1 VKWPTRWHDVPILLA
16 SAADHPIALRFAAP
30 SARDRPIRQAM
41 LDRRLVHLQKEFAM
55 KDVFFFDSML
65 TPKIIIFIYWL
76 GLISVVIGAIGTMFS
91 GYGGG
96 FWSGL
101 GILLFG
107 LIGTRIWCE
116 LLIVLFKINE
126 NLQKIANRQ

>member
-1 VKWPTRWHDVPILLA
+1 
-16 SAADHPIALRFAAP
+16 
-30 SARDRPIRQAM
+30 
-41 LDRRLVHLQKEFAM
+41 M
-55 KDVFFFDSML
+55 KDIFFFDSML

-76 GLISVVIGAIGTMFS
+76 GLISVVIGAIGSIFIS
-91 GYGGG
+91 YGGG

-107 LIGTRIWCE
+107 LIATRVWCE

-126 NLQKIANRQ
+126 DLQKIANRQGSAGAAMLPPRFVQLRPATVQAVLMRSCQ

>member
-1 VKWPTRWHDVPILLA
+1 
-16 SAADHPIALRFAAP
+16 
-30 SARDRPIRQAM
+30 
-41 LDRRLVHLQKEFAM
+41 M

-76 GLISVVIGAIGTMFS
+76 GLISVVVGAVGTMFS

-101 GILLFG
+101 CILLFG
-107 LIGTRIWCE
+107 LLGTRIWCE

-126 NLQKIANRQ
+126 NLQKVANRQ